1 MLKLVQEKTDG
12 ALPQELQFLFVM
24 PEATHV
30 ANWFL
35 YKGGERFNLS
45 NLRTLYSDPN
55 PEIQEMRSAV
65 TFSVVQNQHHMS
77 VPHLLAIKSLYV
89 SCWAVCH
96 TSHKPLFPN
105 HTAYKRETL

>member
-35 YKGGERFNLS
+35 YKDGGERFNLS
-45 NLRTLYSDPN
+45 NLRTLYSDHN
-55 PEIQEMRSAV
+55 PEI
-65 TFSVVQNQHHMS
+65 
-77 VPHLLAIKSLYV
+77 
-89 SCWAVCH
+89 
-96 TSHKPLFPN
+96 
-105 HTAYKRETL
+105 